1 MRCSI
6 LSESF
11 QSQKWTHLSEV
22 SHVLAHGRKE
32 ANMCFYFAKPTVVN
46 PVKDVVRYECMDWCS
61 FLEAITMIVR

>member
-1 MRCSI
+1 MRHGI
-6 LSESF
+6 LVAISVYSLF
-11 QSQKWTHLSEV
+11 YLFFAFR
-22 SHVLAHGRKE
+22 LILFFRKE